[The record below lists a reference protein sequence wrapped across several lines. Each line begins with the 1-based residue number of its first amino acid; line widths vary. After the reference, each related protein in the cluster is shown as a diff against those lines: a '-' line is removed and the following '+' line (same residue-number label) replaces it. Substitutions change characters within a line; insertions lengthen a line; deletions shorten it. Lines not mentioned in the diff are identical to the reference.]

1 MQYFLISKQ
10 SKYNF
15 IIPVLLLIGSF
26 SIYSY
31 NLGDQIPYGDEP
43 LYFSW
48 GAVNFDLIRDGDL
61 NNPCLKNLADCGQLL
76 FYREGLYEVS
86 YTPVRNFLVGF
97 SQYLTT
103 GENEGDFYRWS
114 CVWHACFQG
123 GWPSSEEFAS
133 GRLFSAILGSL
144 TIVVAFFIGKTL
156 FNRTT
161 GVFFS
166 LILLFL
172 SLWIVNSRLIMSEVY
187 LYFFILLSTLFLL
200 KSFNKESN
208 YRMPFFILGAIS
220 FGIALNIKII
230 AFEIIIPIS
239 VMILFS
245 DSFNEKLNLRFFKN
259 KKNVLKVISLVLIF
273 FVISAITFVATFPR
287 YYDDPLNKM
296 FAITEESREV
306 GLFLSFP
313 TLEKNYFYRM
323 LVSSQVVLVPHLMD
337 SYFYDLFPRESRLSL
352 LDGELPLNYSTIPLT
367 IFFFIGLAYIIR
379 KIKTRNLNFSEF
391 VLLVWFTSTFILIVL
406 FNDFRPVERNYFSP
420 FFPVILLASYGLFN
434 FIKQIKNQKEKILF
448 FMSFIITH
456 SLYVIPQLDKIYF
469 STSEWWR
476 SPIPVSSESSLTSP
490 LVYVSTIIF
499 VVIFVMISLRIKKDL
514 QLTIVPDNK
523 IELSKNNLS
532 VRIKKDPKPTMI
544 PDKKIELSKNNVPKS
559 WDKSLKKFQKEYQ
572 LKPQL
577 AEKIFN
583 SEYLNLFEKICSN
596 KKNVPNIVAFTLC
609 STLANLQ
616 KQGFDRNLLA
626 QQEIIKSFDFLSE
639 GKITKETMEIIFRM
653 IMSGKAKTVEEVIQ
667 MSKEFLL

>member
-1 MQYFLISKQ
+1 MQNSLFSKKL
-10 SKYNF
+10 SFNF
-15 IIPVLLLIGSF
+15 IIPTLLLIGSF
-26 SIYSY
+26 SLYSY

-48 GAVNFDLIRDGDL
+48 GGVNFDLIREGDFD
-61 NNPCLKNLADCGQLL
+61 NPCLKNIADCGELL
-76 FYREGLYEVS
+76 YAPTGKYEVS

-114 CVWHACFQG
+114 CVWYECFQG

-133 GRLFSAILGSL
+133 GRLFSAIFGSL

-200 KSFNKESN
+200 KSFKKESN
-208 YRMPFFILGAIS
+208 YRLPFFILGAIS
-220 FGIALNIKII
+220 FGIALNIKPM
-230 AFEIIIPIS
+230 AFISIIPIS

-245 DSFNEKLNLRFFKN
+245 GSFNEKLNFRFFKN

-287 YYDDPLNKM
+287 YYDDPLNK
-296 FAITEESREV
+296 ISTIREQSREV
-306 GLFLSFP
+306 GEFMSFP
-313 TLEKNYFYRM
+313 TTEKNYFHRI
-323 LVSSQVVLVPHLMD
+323 LATTQVLLIPHLID
-337 SYFYDLFPRESRLSL
+337 SYFHDLFPEEVVERRP
-352 LDGELPLNYSTIPLT
+352 DGGLPKNYSTIPLT

-379 KIKTRNLNFSEF
+379 KIKPGNLNFSEF
-391 VLLVWFTSTFILIVL
+391 VLLLWFASTFIISVL
-406 FNDFRPVERNYFSP
+406 FVDYPPVERFYLNP
-420 FFPVILLASYGLFN
+420 LFPIVLLASYGLFN

-448 FMSFIITH
+448 FTLFIITH
-456 SLYVIPQLDKIYF
+456 SLYVVPYLDKIYF
-469 STSEWWR
+469 STSGWWR
-476 SPIPVSSESSLTSP
+476 SPIPVYTESSLTYP
-490 LVYVSTIIF
+490 LVYVSSIIF
-499 VVIFVMISLRIKKDL
+499 VGIFVIVSLRIKKSF
-514 QLTIVPDNK
+514 QPTIVPDNK
-523 IELSKNNLS
+523 IDLTKNN
-532 VRIKKDPKPTMI
+532 I
-544 PDKKIELSKNNVPKS
+544 PNY
-559 WDKSLKKFQKEYQ
+559 WDKSLKEFQKKYQ

-583 SEYLNLFEKICSN
+583 SEYLDLFEKICEN
-596 KKNVPNIVAFTLC
+596 KKNSPNYVAFTLC
-609 STLANLQ
+609 STLTNLQ
-616 KQGFDRNLLA
+616 RQGLDRALLKP
-626 QQEIIKSFDFLSE
+626 QEIIKSFDFLSE
-639 GKITKETMEIIFRM
+639 GKIAKESIEIIFKM
-653 IMSGKAKTVEEVIQ
+653 IMSGKAKSVEEVIQ